1 MDLVIYE
8 STVYPGTTEEVC
20 IPIFEKYEGLILNK
34 TFACGY
40 SPERVNPGDAEHN
53 LINTIKV
60 TSGSNDAVCEW
71 LSSLYGSFVRGG
83 IYKAKNIKVAEAA
96 KVIENTQ
103 RDLNIALINELAM
116 IFNKLEIDTN
126 DVLKTAGTKWNFLN
140 FKPGLVGGHCIGVD
154 PYYLTYKAEQVNYY
168 PEIVLAGR
176 RINNNMSKWICNQI
190 IRLMASRGNLIKGS
204 RILVLGITFKENC
217 PDVRN
222 TKVIDI
228 VNILNEYKIKIEV
241 YDPCADF
248 SKIKDNLDM
257 KIVKELPSNKKYD
270 AILVAVGHNEFKGKS
285 IKFWE
290 DLIVKD
296 GLIFDLKVIVPRDI
310 VTLRL

>member
-116 IFNKLEIDTN
+116 IL
-126 DVLKTAGTKWNFLN
+126 
-140 FKPGLVGGHCIGVD
+140 
-154 PYYLTYKAEQVNYY
+154 
-168 PEIVLAGR
+168 
-176 RINNNMSKWICNQI
+176 IN
-190 IRLMASRGNLIKGS
+190 
-204 RILVLGITFKENC
+204 
-217 PDVRN
+217 
-222 TKVIDI
+222 
-228 VNILNEYKIKIEV
+228 
-241 YDPCADF
+241 
-248 SKIKDNLDM
+248 
-257 KIVKELPSNKKYD
+257 
-270 AILVAVGHNEFKGKS
+270 
-285 IKFWE
+285 
-290 DLIVKD
+290 
-296 GLIFDLKVIVPRDI
+296 
-310 VTLRL
+310 